1 MRTEGTEG
9 VRAEVRRI
17 RRELCGTED
26 GDDAE
31 DRTETARSSV
41 EGRRGKEGRGSG
53 GNERRR
59 QGGREHYSVESD
71 ELSRLLADGV
81 RESGVEAEASEE
93 AEEFRRS
100 RGWNTR

>member
-1 MRTEGTEG
+1 MINTRSTEGYG
-9 VRAEVRRI
+9 
-17 RRELCGTED
+17 ED
-26 GDDAE
+26 
-31 DRTETARSSV
+31 TSL
-41 EGRRGKEGRGSG
+41 
-53 GNERRR
+53 
-59 QGGREHYSVESD
+59 EHYSVESD